1 MRGKRGATMQ
11 DAGKECRPPG
21 KETYGKHRA
30 SSESLSRLVR
40 HDLAKAIVPLRSR
53 RDTELIIILSVVF
66 LLHKINR
73 SRFRPY
79 LDALKIPKLY
89 KILHHIESLNVCMEY

>member
-21 KETYGKHRA
+21 KEAYGKHRA

-66 LLHKINR
+66 LLHKTNR
-73 SRFRPY
+73 SRLRH
-79 LDALKIPKLY
+79 ALKIPKFY
-89 KILHHIESLNVCMEY
+89 KIFHHIESLNVCMEY